1 MAWCTYRTED
11 LVEAPAGKRRE
22 KTHPIA
28 AHRFNTAVACMRRGR
43 VGKLVVSLTEGKVNR
58 LDLDLKTGIII
69 RESELADVL
78 GFQAKA
84 VVVTASCTLLRAGSS
99 FSPKLYSTFLSLRL
113 YHRRR

>member
-28 AHRFNTAVACMRRGR
+28 VHRFNTAVACMRRGR

-69 RESELADVL
+69 RVGLTHTIPKNSVAGLIRPHCSHSFELCASLTWPISEKVYPHFPDKTTV
-78 GFQAKA
+78 
-84 VVVTASCTLLRAGSS
+84 
-99 FSPKLYSTFLSLRL
+99 
-113 YHRRR
+113 

>member
-1 MAWCTYRTED
+1 
-11 LVEAPAGKRRE
+11 
-22 KTHPIA
+22 
-28 AHRFNTAVACMRRGR
+28 MRRGR

-99 FSPKLYSTFLSLRL
+99 FSPKL
-113 YHRRR
+113 